1 MMGYLETLDKLGCEL
16 KDDLAT
22 SVILQTLPVSYEPF
36 IMNFHMNGMEKLMV
50 ELHGMLKTTEEG
62 IKKNPKHVMMVEQEK
77 KKRKHWMHSKDKGK
91 KKVSDEPS
99 SSKPKTKDKSNPSP
113 DEECF
118 HYHNK

>member
-91 KKVSDEPS
+91 KKVSDELS